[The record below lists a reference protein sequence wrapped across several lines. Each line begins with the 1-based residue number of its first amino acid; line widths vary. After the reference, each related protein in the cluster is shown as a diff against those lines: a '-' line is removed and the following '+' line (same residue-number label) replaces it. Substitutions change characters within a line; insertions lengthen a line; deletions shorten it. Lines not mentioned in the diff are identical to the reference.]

1 MKEGLTRDNANL
13 YLIGLQ
19 EDLKKFQEKSRQTSY
34 YCDNDDW
41 TKNQSKNY
49 DEIERL
55 VGELLGQ
62 IMVAKAYLREK

>member
-1 MKEGLTRDNANL
+1 MEEGLTRDNANL

-19 EDLKKFQEKSRQTSY
+19 EDLKKFQEKSRQTSC
-34 YCDNDDW
+34 YCDNDW